1 MKISSL
7 SETVTPSSTPNGNN
21 PSSAP
26 TFGRDPKVLETTVAG
41 NVGGGAPTNMG
52 MQSRN
57 NKGSNLLKGIK
68 TSRKFA
74 NSRKAGIKEEAI
86 SEDDISEEQLLTKA
100 KREEFFNK
108 PKTRD
113 IGDKPHDRDI
123 MAKEEF
129 NGGGEYND
137 EVDMV
142 QNNLHT
148 IVRVSTHLGKEL
160 HADENLPEWVQEKIA
175 VAKSVMVTVMDYMIS
190 QHERGNVYTVDEN
203 VEGPDSRRDE
213 YTREASALKAWLNQN
228 SHDQYADHFGT
239 WSTWNEKRKRYE
251 KLLDLLKHL
260 GDSQGMAEVA
270 PPGAKAERMV
280 KHIKKSYSKDGKL
293 SPKEKS
299 IAYAT
304 AWKAHNKGTV
314 EGVAEGNDDIWGPQ
328 GNFAGDTKVELGG
341 ASIKPISKGD
351 MVKYFGEP
359 AQVVEL
365 SKDKKVARI
374 IFKNRALTQ
383 NVKTSDLAK
392 LGQGVAEGEG
402 GNYYSIALQ
411 MYPQLKQVD
420 RATVITALN
429 SAYEDY
435 LMHYGYEGIGPDEE
449 RSMIDRAIKGLKQ
462 GVAEGS
468 KGATTANALRK
479 SAK

>member
-7 SETVTPSSTPNGNN
+7 FEMTTTISSPSGLQSQQ
-21 PSSAP
+21 AP
-26 TFGRDPKVLETTVAG
+26 KFGRDPNVLEDEKIEETTAGSIASVAQP
-41 NVGGGAPTNMG
+41 VGG
-52 MQSRN
+52 MQRRG
-57 NKGSNLLKGIK
+57 KGSMFQGI
-68 TSRKFA
+68 SSSEKFP
-74 NSRKAGIKEEAI
+74 NSRKAGIKEKAL

-108 PKTRD
+108 SKARD
-113 IGDKPHDRDI
+113 IGNRPEDRDI

-203 VEGPDSRRDE
+203 IEGPGSKRDE
-213 YTREASALKAWLNQN
+213 YTQEANALKAWLAQN
-228 SHDQYADHFGT
+228 SHDQYADHYGS
-239 WSTWNEKRKRYE
+239 WSTWNNNRMRYE
-251 KLLDLLKHL
+251 KLLDLIKRLDD
-260 GDSQGMAEVA
+260 GQGMAEVA

-280 KHIKKSYSKDGKL
+280 KHIKKSYSKDGKIT
-293 SPKEKS
+293 PKEKS

-314 EGVAEGNDDIWGPQ
+314 EGVAEG
-328 GNFAGDTKVELGG
+328 
-341 ASIKPISKGD
+341 
-351 MVKYFGEP
+351 
-359 AQVVEL
+359 
-365 SKDKKVARI
+365 
-374 IFKNRALTQ
+374 
-383 NVKTSDLAK
+383 
-392 LGQGVAEGEG
+392 
-402 GNYYSIALQ
+402 
-411 MYPQLKQVD
+411 
-420 RATVITALN
+420 
-429 SAYEDY
+429 
-435 LMHYGYEGIGPDEE
+435 
-449 RSMIDRAIKGLKQ
+449 
-462 GVAEGS
+462 S